1 MEHFA
6 PTIAL
11 ALRFVLK
18 ILILLAAIS
27 SHAADLA
34 LTGATVYPSPYAWPV
49 ADATV
54 VVHDGRIVAI
64 GPRASVT
71 IPKGARVLDCSGRFI
86 VAGFWNSHVHI
97 LTVGLLHARD
107 SRANELN
114 EQLDLMFNR
123 WGFTTVF
130 DLASV
135 LDNTI
140 ALRGRIESGELRGPR
155 ILTVG
160 EPVWTIEPIYVR
172 DFLKETRIA
181 MPGTLTPEQAISLV
195 REHAAKGANGIKL
208 FTGSVQAG
216 GKVAPLPLSIAK
228 AAVTEAHRKN
238 LPVFAHPQN
247 LEGVTLA
254 IESGVDVLAHT
265 VPDSPP
271 WDEQFV
277 ERLKNANLA
286 LIPTLTLFDSE
297 ARKANGSDGE
307 REAWIAKMVA
317 ELRTYSKAGG
327 EILFGT
333 DVGYTDHYDT
343 AMEFALMAH
352 AGMSFPQI
360 LASLTTNPARRFGS
374 SDRTGRISVGLDADL
389 VVLQQDPAKDA
400 TAFSKVQLTLRRGEI
415 IYSAAN

>member
-1 MEHFA
+1 MKRFPSA
-6 PTIAL
+6 IAS
-11 ALRFVLK
+11 ALRLLLRS
-18 ILILLAAIS
+18 LIFFSWIS
-27 SHAADLA
+27 LHAADLA
-34 LTGATVYPSPYAWPV
+34 LTGAIVYPSSDARPV
-49 ADATV
+49 VDATI
-54 VVHDGRIVAI
+54 VVHDGRIMAI

-71 IPKGARVLDCSGRFI
+71 IPKGAKVFDCSGKFI

-97 LTVGLLHARD
+97 LTPGLLHAGEAQP
-107 SRANELN
+107 SELN
-114 EQLDLMFNR
+114 QQLDLIFNR

-135 LDNTI
+135 LDNTLS
-140 ALRGRIESGELRGPR
+140 LRSRIESGELRGPH
-155 ILTVG
+155 ILTAG
-160 EPVWTIEPIYVR
+160 EPIWAVEPFYVR
-172 DFLKETRIA
+172 GFLNENHLA
-181 MPGTLTPEQAISLV
+181 MPSTLTPEQAASAV

-208 FTGSVQAG
+208 FTGSLQAG

-228 AAVTEAHRKN
+228 AAVTEAHRHN

-265 VPDSPP
+265 VPDSLP
-271 WDEQFV
+271 WDVAFV
-277 ERLKNANLA
+277 TRLRKANLA

-297 ARKANGSDGE
+297 ARKAGGSNAE
-307 REAWIAKMVA
+307 RETWVAKMVA
-317 ELRTYSKAGG
+317 ELRAYSQAGG

-343 AMEFALMAH
+343 AMEFTLMEQ

-360 LASLTTNPARRFGS
+360 LASLTTNPARRFRY
-374 SDRTGRISVGLDADL
+374 SDRTGRIAVGLNADL

-400 TAFSKVQLTLRRGEI
+400 TAFSKVQLTLRGGKV
-415 IYSAAN
+415 IYSADN

>member
-1 MEHFA
+1 MERFSSA
-6 PTIAL
+6 IASALGL
-11 ALRFVLK
+11 ALRS
-18 ILILLAAIS
+18 LIFFSWIS
-27 SHAADLA
+27 LHAADLA
-34 LTGATVYPSPYAWPV
+34 LTGATVYPSPDARPV
-49 ADATV
+49 VDATI
-54 VVHDGRIVAI
+54 VVHDGRIIAI

-71 IPKGARVLDCSGRFI
+71 IPSGARVLDCSGRFI

-97 LTVGLLHARD
+97 LTPGLLRARD
-107 SRANELN
+107 ARPGELN
-114 EQLDLMFNR
+114 QQLDLMFNR

-135 LDNTI
+135 LDNTLS
-140 ALRGRIESGELRGPR
+140 LRSRIESGELRGPH

-160 EPVWTIEPIYVR
+160 EPIWTIEPIYLR
-172 DFLKETRIA
+172 DFLTENHIA
-181 MPGTLTPEQAISLV
+181 MPNTLTPEQAASVV

-208 FTGSVQAG
+208 FTGSLQAG
-216 GKVAPLPLSIAK
+216 GKVVALPLSIAGS
-228 AAVTEAHRKN
+228 AVTEAHLHG
-238 LPVFAHPQN
+238 LPVFTHPQN

-265 VPDSPP
+265 VPDSPA
-271 WDEQFV
+271 WDAQFV
-277 ERLKNANLA
+277 ERLKKANLA

-297 ARKANGSDGE
+297 ARKANGSDAE
-307 REAWIAKMVA
+307 REVWVEKMVS
-317 ELRTYSKAGG
+317 ELRAYSQAGG

-333 DVGYTDHYDT
+333 DIGYIDHYDT
-343 AMEFALMAH
+343 AMEFTLMAQ

-360 LASLTTNPARRFGS
+360 LASLTTNPARRFGY
-374 SDRTGRISVGLDADL
+374 SDRTGRITIGLDADL